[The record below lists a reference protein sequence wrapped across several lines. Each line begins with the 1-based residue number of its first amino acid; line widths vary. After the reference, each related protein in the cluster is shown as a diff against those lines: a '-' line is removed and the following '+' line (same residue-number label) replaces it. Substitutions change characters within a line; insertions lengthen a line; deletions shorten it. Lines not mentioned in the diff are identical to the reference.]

1 FLSTLLRTS
10 PMSWRKETVRKLLK
24 KWHLHERRG
33 PAGEEPDVT
42 LMYDLV
48 ALTVRAGLA
57 DDEARRAD
65 SQKNHSAR
73 RSSGY
78 AQSLAVA
85 DNSLV
90 KRAVSDLH
98 KIPSITPSCDEIQVK
113 SIGDSYA

>member
-1 FLSTLLRTS
+1 TLLRTS

-57 DDEARRAD
+57 DEEARRGDAQHHK
-65 SQKNHSAR
+65 SGGR
-73 RSSGY
+73 RPSIGY
-78 AQSLAVA
+78 AVSVGTR
-85 DNSLV
+85 
-90 KRAVSDLH
+90 RASDRVGIFSAGNAKSVSDDDVL
-98 KIPSITPSCDEIQVK
+98 SN
-113 SIGDSYA
+113 